1 MKAKK
6 LLLKQLLMD
15 MAGKAKAGLQ
25 GPADLLSWAR
35 LDAYQEKLEPARG
48 VSWVR
53 LGAYLG
59 KILKFYRDEII
70 KSYHATVI
78 FSNRDIIISLYDASR
93 IVVQAYYISW
103 PYMTD
108 KLSLCYKML
117 QKLACRI
124 VI

>member
-25 GPADLLSWAR
+25 GPAGLLSWAR

-48 VSWVR
+48 VSRNR

-78 FSNRDIIISLYDASR
+78 CLYAHISICAYHD
-93 IVVQAYYISW
+93 IVVCA
-103 PYMTD
+103 
-108 KLSLCYKML
+108 
-117 QKLACRI
+117 
-124 VI
+124 